1 MRLVRAKVENYRCIE
16 DSGWV
21 ELEPDITAL
30 VGKNESGKTAFLQ
43 ALFKLNPIE
52 PAAYDEVL
60 DFPSRLT
67 RRRKETDKP
76 IPVCTVEFQLSD
88 EEMSSVE
95 ADLGVG
101 AMTSRTFQVSK
112 GYRSTVPSFIDLK
125 VDEALVVRHLVSDL
139 DLPPEAGSGV
149 ATATTVR
156 GLIEAL
162 TALAEPTTTATSL
175 LNRLNGW
182 RQQRVTL
189 HLIDEHLMPMMP
201 TFVYFDEYSTMPGKV
216 SIPSLIEERDQNL
229 IDRGRRALLALLSL
243 IRGRPEDFNDQ
254 SNHERLIRELE
265 NAANSISDEVFEYWS
280 QNKDLAVDLKVFDA
294 EPGAEPPLNRGPIF
308 HVRVENKRHRVTVPF
323 DERSRG
329 FVWFFSFLA
338 YFSELEAAKTSD
350 LVLLMDEPALALH
363 ATAQRDLLRFME
375 ERLAPDH
382 QVIYTTH
389 SPFMIDPEHLERART
404 VMDVVGEGTKVSA
417 DVFRV
422 DEETVF
428 PLQAALGYTLAQ
440 TLFLGPKNLLL
451 EGPSDLIYLDIMD
464 DDLSGHGHTTID
476 DSWVR
481 VPVGGAGKLSTFV
494 SLIGANQLKLAVLVD
509 ASTKD
514 ADAVQRLA
522 QAGQLKKGS
531 LILMSEIT
539 GTADADIE
547 DLFDP
552 AFYLELVNR
561 AYASELAGT
570 PITLTDLPADGTRI
584 TKRVAALFTR
594 RNIADGKLNHYLPA
608 RVLLRQQGD
617 LVPMIDD
624 ATRARFE
631 NLANRINK
639 AG

>member
-1 MRLVRAKVENYRCIE
+1 MRLIRVRIENYRSIE

-21 ELEPDITAL
+21 EIDPDLTAL

-67 RRRKETDKP
+67 RKRKDSDNP
-76 IPVCTVEFQLSD
+76 IPVCTAEFELTDQELD
-88 EEMSSVE
+88 AIE
-95 ADLGVG
+95 AELGVG
-101 AMTSRTFQVSK
+101 VLTSKTFQVSK
-112 GYRSTVPSFIDLK
+112 GYRSTGLSFIDLK
-125 VDEALVVRHLVSDL
+125 VDEAVAARRLVADL
-139 DLPPEAGSGV
+139 DLPHEGGSGV
-149 ATATTVR
+149 MAATSIHE
-156 GLIEAL
+156 LIEAL
-162 TALAEPTTTATSL
+162 TALAEPTTAASML
-175 LNRLNGW
+175 LNRITGW
-182 RQQRVTL
+182 RQQRLVL
-189 HLIDEHLMPMMP
+189 HLIDQHLLPMMP
-201 TFVYFDEYSTMPGKV
+201 KFVYFDEYSAMPGKI
-216 SIPSLIEERDQNL
+216 SIPSLIEERDQNR

-265 NAANSISDEVFEYWS
+265 NAANSISDEVFAYWS
-280 QNKDLAVDLKVFDA
+280 QNKDLSVDLKVLNA
-294 EPGAEPPLNRGPIF
+294 EPGAMAPLDRGPIF

-338 YFSELEAAKTSD
+338 YFSELEAAKTSE

-363 ATAQRDLLRFME
+363 ATAQHDLLRFME

-404 VMDVVGEGTKVSA
+404 VMDVDGEGTKISA

-428 PLQAALGYTLAQ
+428 PLQAALGYSLAQ
-440 TLFLGPKNLLL
+440 TLFLGPRNLLL
-451 EGPSDLIYLDIMD
+451 EGPSDLLYLDIMD
-464 DDLSGHGHTTID
+464 DDLREHGLTTID
-476 DSWVR
+476 ERWVR

-494 SLIGANQLKLAVLVD
+494 SLIGSNQLKLAVLVD

-514 ADAVQRLA
+514 AAAVQRLVE
-522 QAGQLKKGS
+522 AGRLKKGS

-539 GTADADIE
+539 GNPDADIE

-552 AFYLELVNR
+552 AFYVDLVNR
-561 AYASELAGT
+561 AYATELHDA
-570 PITLTDLPADGTRI
+570 PIAVTDLPMDGTRI
-584 TKRVAALFTR
+584 TKRLAAVFAR
-594 RNIADGKLNHYLPA
+594 RKIANGKLNHYLPA
-608 RVLLRQQGD
+608 RVFLRQQAE
-617 LVPMIDD
+617 LLPLIDD
-624 ATRARFE
+624 PTRDRFE
-631 NLANRINK
+631 RLAKRINR
-639 AG
+639 A